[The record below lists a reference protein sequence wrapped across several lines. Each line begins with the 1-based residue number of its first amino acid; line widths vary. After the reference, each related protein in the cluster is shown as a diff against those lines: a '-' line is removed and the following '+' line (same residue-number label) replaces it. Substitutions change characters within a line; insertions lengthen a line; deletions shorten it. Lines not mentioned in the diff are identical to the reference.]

1 MNTKEI
7 KLAKLRQRAEAV
19 IDETT
24 KIQYDYPQD
33 IEVLVEELH
42 VHQLELELQ
51 LEDLQ
56 QAYQA
61 LESAQQRYTQLFDF
75 APVGYI
81 VMNPDG
87 LVLDANVAA
96 GRMLDIDSEVI
107 QGRLF
112 SEFVAR
118 DFQDI
123 YYLSWHRVLS
133 QHQARSCELRL
144 ETKNGESFPALL
156 NIDVS
161 DRPTKRVLIVITNIS
176 TVKESED
183 VLGQALRHEELTSL
197 PLSVLSI
204 VSQEIRRPLVTV
216 LSSLELLHKHGSRLT
231 SEKRH
236 QLYQTIR
243 NLVWYLGD
251 TIHDALSI
259 HDFENQTLMKLE
271 AFDLIEFSNQI
282 ISDVTAIVPN
292 GQRIVFE
299 TIAQDEKAIVI
310 WDPNLFRRILMDLLM
325 NALKHSS
332 EAILCRLEVKDLGI
346 QLVVEDKGAI
356 LSTTELKDM
365 FERFYKGKNVEFIEG
380 RGNGLFAAY
389 LAVQA
394 HGGTM
399 RYEARAGEPTRFI
412 VDLPRRLTR
421 PSRFRQ

>member
-282 ISDVTAIVPN
+282 ISDVIAIVPN
-292 GQRIVFE
+292 GQRIVLE
-299 TIAQDEKAIVI
+299 TIAQDEKATVI